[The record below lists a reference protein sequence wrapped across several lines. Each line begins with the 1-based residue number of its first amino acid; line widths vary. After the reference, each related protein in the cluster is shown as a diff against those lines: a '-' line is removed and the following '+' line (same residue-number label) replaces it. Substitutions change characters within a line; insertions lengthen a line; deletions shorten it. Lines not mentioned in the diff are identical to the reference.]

1 MKQLLTFL
9 SNIQQDKLLHFLYG
23 ALISFPLIFFFN
35 ITGFIIS
42 AIIFA
47 AKEIIHDKILK
58 RGNPEVMDFLYSLA
72 PAILFL
78 IMELIKI

>member
-9 SNIQQDKLLHFLYG
+9 SNIPHDKLLHFLYG
-23 ALISFPLIFFFN
+23 TLISFPLIFFFN

-42 AIIFA
+42 ITIFA
-47 AKEIIHDKILK
+47 TKEIIHDKILK
-58 RGNPEVMDFLYSLA
+58 RGNPEVMDFLYSLI

-78 IMELIKI
+78 IMKLIKL